1 MNSRD
6 PHCWLLLLLLL
17 SRLMGRLPIGC
28 MGRTTASAVLAC
40 VRESLNQRSNPFTH
54 LSSSLT
60 VCVCPKGRGWRAC
73 ERRRLVLGAACMD
86 APRASSAAPLAF
98 AYASASS
105 LSFLSL
111 CSFSCPS
118 AERPASQL
126 GTGAPKTGQG
136 FTTRAR
142 WELILKTSLKSLKII
157 NLSLRIQFGEGLENY

>member
-1 MNSRD
+1 
-6 PHCWLLLLLLL
+6 
-17 SRLMGRLPIGC
+17 
-28 MGRTTASAVLAC
+28 
-40 VRESLNQRSNPFTH
+40 
-54 LSSSLT
+54 
-60 VCVCPKGRGWRAC
+60 VCVCPKGRAWRAC

-105 LSFLSL
+105 LSCLSL

-118 AERPASQL
+118 AERPATQL

-136 FTTRAR
+136 FTNRAR
-142 WELILKTSLKSLKII
+142 WELILKTSLKTLKII